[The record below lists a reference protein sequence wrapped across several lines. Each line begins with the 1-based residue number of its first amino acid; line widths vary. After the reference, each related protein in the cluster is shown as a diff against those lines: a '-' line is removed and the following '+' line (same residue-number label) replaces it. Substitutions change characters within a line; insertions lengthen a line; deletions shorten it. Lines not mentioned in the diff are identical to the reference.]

1 MGNLNLITIVIIAA
15 NVFISIKGFNDFY
28 FREQYKFNVG
38 AINRGEKY
46 RLFTSGFLH
55 ADPNHLIMNM
65 IGLYFFADQVVN
77 TIGSAGFIAVY
88 FGSLFAGSLLSLYF
102 NKDNYM
108 YSALGASGAVTG
120 VLYSAILLGPELKR
134 YFIFLPQHIGSLDL
148 GIKAY
153 LLGVGYLLYT
163 IYAMK
168 HKNDNIGHDAHFGGA
183 IGGYIIT
190 FILASG
196 ILLNHL
202 VMTILLTIPIVIL
215 FVMKRMGK
223 L

>member
-1 MGNLNLITIVIIAA
+1 MGDLNLITLVIIAA
-15 NVFISIKGFNDFY
+15 NVFVSFKGFNDFY
-28 FREQYKFNVG
+28 FVEQYKFNVG
-38 AINRGEKY
+38 AINRGEKF
-46 RLFTSGFLH
+46 RLFSSGFLH
-55 ADPNHLIMNM
+55 ANPNHLIMNM
-65 IGLYFFADQVVN
+65 IGLYLFADQVVEV
-77 TIGSAGFIAVY
+77 IGPAGFLAVY

-120 VLYSAILLGPELKR
+120 ILYSAILLGPDEKR
-134 YFIFLPQHIGSLDL
+134 YFIFLPQNIGSLDL
-148 GIKAY
+148 GIKSY
-153 LLGVGYLLYT
+153 LLGVAYLLYT

-196 ILLNHL
+196 ILLDHL
-202 VMTILLTIPIVIL
+202 LMTILLTIPIIIL
-215 FVMKRMGK
+215 FVMKRTGR